1 MMRGRRRT
9 RKRRDF
15 LNLKTEMVVT
25 SEYPLID
32 DHH

>member
-1 MMRGRRRT
+1 MMMRRRRT

-15 LNLKTEMVVT
+15 LNLKTKMVMT
-25 SEYPLID
+25 SEYLLID